1 MVLAF
6 DGQHVHDVLLAAELV
21 LQLLAIDLDE
31 ALVVLTLWHLVYLLL
46 LLWLLQ
52 LLSIEVMSGWALS

>member
-31 ALVVLTLWHLVYLLL
+31 ALVVLTLWHLVLL

-52 LLSIEVMSGWALS
+52 LLSVEVTPGWALA